1 MKAQNYETYLKL
13 FTKLFKNDDISVVWK
28 SRGGSVRTDIDL
40 EDELSK
46 IDDSLSEDDFFQL
59 SFEIISLARLIAM
72 GNVTQEEEEGTE
84 VENNDDEISFSHKID
99 LISEYFITQELIDH
113 INVQTQPL
121 TNVIDEFDYEIIT
134 KRNKKDPSKIM
145 SYSVM
150 LNLLLRD
157 NFSNLDNG
165 QVERVAVEMTEK
177 EIRDTI
183 EMLQESLTALEK
195 MKN

>member
-1 MKAQNYETYLKL
+1 
-13 FTKLFKNDDISVVWK
+13 
-28 SRGGSVRTDIDL
+28 RTDIDL

-121 TNVIDEFDYEIIT
+121 TNVID
-134 KRNKKDPSKIM
+134 
-145 SYSVM
+145 
-150 LNLLLRD
+150 
-157 NFSNLDNG
+157 
-165 QVERVAVEMTEK
+165 
-177 EIRDTI
+177 
-183 EMLQESLTALEK
+183 
-195 MKN
+195 